1 MGSENHEQIQ
11 ENLLHRRSLRS
22 KAAHFV
28 SDVATVI
35 FNPISDKPLK
45 PRPSLVPEDGSD
57 SGGSKHEPNAE
68 EDAKDLV
75 DGPDTSSF
83 SAFLYSLLSTSRPGS
98 NSNTGSEYDKQDDRA
113 ESIPELTMK
122 EPSRKK
128 RILSRGKQSLGK
140 AFHQVARLGGFRNQ
154 GSAKGS
160 SEMVFDDGSNS
171 KVGADDQ
178 IPLEDM
184 NQKLL
189 NNLPETSEPSV
200 LLSEKARIALYAS
213 LPVLVQDRKWVL
225 LYSTWRNG
233 VSLSTLYRRSLLWS
247 GISMLN
253 LFELKKEQNPCLLS
267 KSYFQKPS
275 IDFWVRRHGF
285 EKTKMIDHELDTPLK
300 FDVCRG
306 GARVVGD
313 RNGAVFGGLVDAPLK
328 PTTKRRYQGTNN
340 SFVFSNVSGQPV
352 IFRPTGEGWFS
363 MSLSFVVCGID
374 GQKENSNSG
383 VNRYFTVCSTEYLA
397 LGGGG
402 HFALYLDGDLL
413 TGSSATSETYGNSCL
428 AHTEDFEVKEVE
440 VVLQL
445 YLLYGAL
452 YMLPSMK
459 RWFPF
464 CGRRLLEFAAGKHS
478 FQLHAFQSK

>member
-1 MGSENHEQIQ
+1 MGSENQQQFQ
-11 ENLLHRRSLRS
+11 ENLLHNHQEQEQQQQQQRKNRSLRS

-35 FNPISDKPLK
+35 LNPISDKPLK
-45 PRPSLVPEDGSD
+45 PRPPPLPEDGSD
-57 SGGSKHEPNAE
+57 SDGSKHESNAE
-68 EDAKDLV
+68 GDAKDLV

-83 SAFLYSLLSTSRPGS
+83 SAFLYSLLST
-98 NSNTGSEYDKQDDRA
+98 TGSESKPNTSGKYDKQDDRD
-113 ESIPELTMK
+113 ESIPELTMR
-122 EPSRKK
+122 EPSRRKG
-128 RILSRGKQSLGK
+128 ILSRGKHSLGR
-140 AFHQVARLGGFRNQ
+140 ALHQVARLGGFRNQ

-171 KVGADDQ
+171 KVTGDNQ

-184 NQKLL
+184 NKKPLL

-200 LLSEKARIALYAS
+200 LLTEKARIYLYAA

-233 VSLSTLYRRSLLWS
+233 ISLSTLYRRSLLWP
-247 GISMLN
+247 GIS
-253 LFELKKEQNPCLLS
+253 LL
-267 KSYFQKPS
+267 
-275 IDFWVRRHGF
+275 
-285 EKTKMIDHELDTPLK
+285 
-300 FDVCRG
+300 
-306 GARVVGD
+306 VVGD
-313 RNGAVFGGLVDAPLK
+313 HNGAVFGGLVDAPLK
-328 PTTKRRYQGTNN
+328 PTTKRKYQGTNN

-352 IFRPTGEGWFS
+352 IFRPT
-363 MSLSFVVCGID
+363 
-374 GQKENSNSG
+374 G

-440 VVLQL
+440 LWGFVYASKYEEMVSILRTETP
-445 YLLYGAL
+445 GIC
-452 YMLPSMK
+452 
-459 RWFPF
+459 RW
-464 CGRRLLEFAAGKHS
+464 
-478 FQLHAFQSK
+478 

>member
-45 PRPSLVPEDGSD
+45 PRPSPVPEDGSD
-57 SGGSKHEPNAE
+57 SDGSKHEPNAE

-200 LLSEKARIALYAS
+200 LLSEKARIALYGS

-247 GISMLN
+247 GISML
-253 LFELKKEQNPCLLS
+253 
-267 KSYFQKPS
+267 
-275 IDFWVRRHGF
+275 
-285 EKTKMIDHELDTPLK
+285 
-300 FDVCRG
+300 
-306 GARVVGD
+306 VVGD

-352 IFRPTGEGWFS
+352 IFRPT
-363 MSLSFVVCGID
+363 
-374 GQKENSNSG
+374 G

-440 VVLQL
+440 LWGFVYASKYEEMVSILRTETP
-445 YLLYGAL
+445 GIC
-452 YMLPSMK
+452 
-459 RWFPF
+459 RW
-464 CGRRLLEFAAGKHS
+464 
-478 FQLHAFQSK
+478 